1 MFDHLERL
9 GLNHTAPAPATQ
21 QRPAGEA
28 TGPILRVPGLPLPPS
43 LNNAYI
49 GDGHYRRLTSEG
61 KQFKAQ
67 AGLLISAAAARAGF
81 TVPPKTWLRVTLYF
95 FFAQNNRDG
104 SNAVKLVEDAAASA
118 LGFNDKW
125 VASMTWHK
133 LVDKAM
139 PRCDLAIEVLP

>member
-1 MFDHLERL
+1 MFDHLKRL
-9 GLNHTAPAPATQ
+9 GLNHITPAPATQ

-43 LNNAYI
+43 LNVAYTVWQ
-49 GDGHYRRLTSEG
+49 GRKNLTNEG
-61 KQFKAQ
+61 REFKAQ
-67 AGLLISAAAARAGF
+67 AGLLIRNAAANAGF
-81 TVPPKTWLRVTLYF
+81 AVPPKTWLRVTLYF